1 MRPSKRLPDARGTRL
16 KRKPNICVVIDTS
29 GSINM
34 NDFSNFISE
43 VNHIYKTGVD
53 ITIIECDTNITKIC
67 KYDKKVNLNLLVVE
81 VLMFAQL

>member
-1 MRPSKRLPDARGTRL
+1 
-16 KRKPNICVVIDTS
+16 
-29 GSINM
+29 M